1 MNLSMS
7 IIQKTCEQCFNE
19 GVQQTTKLYNLTNY
33 KIPIIVSIFV
43 LIQGFR
49 IYYQRKITGKL
60 ERNEITLK
68 RYLNQEYILLFLDMT
83 CYPLAMFLIFITFMM
98 WKNETRKL
106 YQMRKRNYRSIYL
119 YSTREMLF
127 SKMF

>member
-1 MNLSMS
+1 MP

-98 WKNETRKL
+98 
-106 YQMRKRNYRSIYL
+106 
-119 YSTREMLF
+119 
-127 SKMF
+127 

>member
-1 MNLSMS
+1 MNLSMP

-119 YSTREMLF
+119 HTTREMLF